1 MELNHEKG
9 WKMNNFGSYKYS
21 CMKNTFDKNGLIVRR
36 VPFTCDTG
44 VRPSPFRETLSGDPI
59 RS

>member
-1 MELNHEKG
+1 
-9 WKMNNFGSYKYS
+9 MNNFGSYKYS